1 MPGPH
6 SFLDNLANLR
16 LVVSVALEHIQV
28 NRDVFL
34 KTGTREELQQAE
46 SLITKIRNLAEQL
59 EKEFSTLDLSGT
71 QKRPPM

>member
-28 NRDVFL
+28 HRNEFL
-34 KTGTREELQQAE
+34 KTGTREEVRQAE
-46 SLITKIRNLAEQL
+46 RLISNIRSLMEQL
-59 EKEFSTLDLSGT
+59 EKEFGALEI
-71 QKRPPM
+71 QQRRPM